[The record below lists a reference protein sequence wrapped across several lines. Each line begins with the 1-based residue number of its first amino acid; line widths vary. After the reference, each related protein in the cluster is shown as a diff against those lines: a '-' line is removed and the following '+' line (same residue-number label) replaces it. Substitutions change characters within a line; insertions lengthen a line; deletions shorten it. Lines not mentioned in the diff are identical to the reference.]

1 MKAIII
7 TKPGAPSVIQLMDV
21 SEPRP
26 SAEQILVKVHA
37 AGVNRADLLQRKGH
51 YAPPAG
57 VRDDIPGLEF
67 AGVVEAVGEKVT
79 SFKSG
84 ERVMG
89 LLAGGGYAEKITC
102 HEKMA
107 MPIPNNL
114 SFEQAAAIPEVFMT
128 AYDALFVQLGLNLDE
143 RLLIHAIG
151 SGVGT
156 AALQLAKTVRA
167 TVFGTAGSEE
177 KLAKAKELG
186 LDIGI
191 HYKTQDFR
199 DVVAGETNGEGVHAI
214 LDTIGAA
221 YWEKNLAS
229 LAIKGRMIL
238 VGLLGGRMVEANL
251 GSILTKRL
259 RIIGTA
265 LRSRPLE
272 EKINLTRSFMKQVL
286 PLLESGKVK
295 PVIDRTFPLADAA
308 EAHVYMETNKN
319 FGKIILQ
326 VA

>member
-21 SEPRP
+21 PEPSP
-26 SAEQILVKVHA
+26 STEELLVKVHA

-51 YAPPAG
+51 YPPPPG

-67 AGVVEAVGEKVT
+67 AGVVEAIGSAVT
-79 SFKSG
+79 AFKSG
-84 ERVMG
+84 DRVMG
-89 LLAGGGYAEKITC
+89 LLPGAGYAEKITI
-102 HEKMA
+102 HEKMT
-107 MPIPNNL
+107 MPIPDNL

-128 AYDALFVQLGLNLDE
+128 AYDALFVQLGLNPDE
-143 RLLIHAIG
+143 RLLIHAVG

-177 KLAKAKELG
+177 KLGKAKELG

-191 HYKTQDFR
+191 NYKTQDFR
-199 DVVAGETNGEGVHAI
+199 EIVARETDGQGVHAI
-214 LDTIGAA
+214 LDTIGAS
-221 YWEKNLAS
+221 YWERNLAS
-229 LAIKGRMIL
+229 LAPKGRMLL
-238 VGLLGGRMVEANL
+238 VGLLGGRTVEVNL
-251 GSILTKRL
+251 GDILTKRL

-272 EKINLTRSFMKQVL
+272 EKINLTQAFAKQVM
-286 PLLESGKVK
+286 PSFESDKIK
-295 PVIDRTFPLADAA
+295 PIIDRTFSLANAA
-308 EAHVYMETNKN
+308 EAHVYMEGNKN
-319 FGKIILQ
+319 FGKIVLHT
-326 VA
+326 